1 MNDKVRKALEERNK
15 RQEENEEKDEKKTS
29 GSNAARRSKINK
41 ALAAREQ
48 RITLTLSSTLDD
60 LSKRYDTVVKS
71 YKDSVSTPLWGKS
84 VSEIY
89 DSQRENMLA
98 VNKLMKD
105 VEAHRKYLGT
115 NADAILDSLGQI
127 RKSQISIYN
136 GANVIS
142 QFNSEE
148 EYNKAVQEYQ
158 KKQKE
163 YNDLLNLDQAAFE
176 KEIDVYRSAKE
187 EMRTLIESIS
197 EMQDIR
203 NQGKYTQADIA
214 AADARYKEL
223 EQKYGY
229 WDEIDDVISEKER
242 YLRNAQRIQEGVRL
256 SSVNDPASKWYD
268 QDFEKYTGYVSTESD
283 SVWGNLTSQY
293 GLDYDDLT
301 YEYING
307 ADNGMRSAILSGAVA
322 WSHGNY
328 SIGSAQDK
336 WKVYDHMHDD
346 EIAIY
351 NYYYAKEGKEAADKY
366 LDSIKE
372 TLNMRAATERFRTM
386 EGKTAQELL
395 FAVEAGLDQFDSG
408 IKNLFSKDDYIP
420 ASSTQML
427 SGMVRTDLEDN
438 GPNLPDWLGGASL
451 GQVGYDTITTTANMA
466 PSILASIAIGY
477 INPTAGQIVGA
488 GLLGGSAA
496 GNAYQEKLNL
506 GYSKEDA
513 RTYGLM
519 VGTSE
524 AVLQYLLGGI
534 GSLGKNGLSKTVLKN
549 LDSVDNVFARFAKS
563 GAGKVLL
570 SAGSEAIEEGLQ
582 SVIEPFLW
590 EAVSGEPVSVDW
602 QEALYSALLGFA
614 TGGMFE
620 AGGTAINTASENATA
635 KAQYGESQKELVGE
649 ALEIDPSNAFA
660 QRMQGRLDKGKNLS
674 GGQLNRLV
682 QQNESAL
689 TAQDITAIQSAV
701 ESRLTVLGETG
712 DVSAI
717 AAAITKQAT
726 GKKLSKAEWQL
737 VSGNEYAHRVLN
749 ELNPENI
756 RSGEYSSSWAEK
768 IDTQRINVDEYS
780 RLIEAA
786 QQPQKTAEVTGE
798 QVVAKTPKMA
808 QAAQP
813 GTVTAPAATIPEN
826 QTVEDSTTGKKSLQ
840 VAEESSA
847 TEEAKTKTVTLEDAS
862 KKYGAQAQAM
872 IHTYTS
878 GQDVAKYDNAYQV
891 AYDMGKSGVSFDY
904 VRGSQSVSYL
914 TDTQKELAYEAGT
927 AASNTEAQSLDS
939 KNKNAAN
946 GKTGRRKGTVKG
958 EGVTISDLKQTFN
971 DTQGK
976 AYKYLSTVAEVTG
989 IDIVLYRSEVGPDGE
1004 FQGAQGRYSRSE
1016 PGTIYIDLNAG
1027 LSNIESADDL
1037 AKYAML
1043 RTFAHEFTHFI
1054 ENWNPIQYN
1063 ELRKVVFDT
1072 LAERGENVNDLI
1084 EDKQARNPGM
1094 SYDKA
1099 SRDVVAEA
1107 MTDILPNAN
1116 FVQELAE
1123 NHKTIFQ
1130 KLLDQ
1135 LKEFVANLRDYFN
1148 SIGHNRSKEANA
1160 LKEQVGDTIKYLDSI
1175 VQLFDKAAVQAVENY
1190 QLTVATENVALDSV
1204 AEDDVQ
1210 EQSRSYL
1217 SNEAEEFRGD
1227 IDEWDSNGR
1236 PAGETFILGSTG
1248 DVLQGLGAIE
1258 NDVYV
1263 QGDKINTIFQ
1273 EHPEMTIKEIK
1284 NLPEILENPVMVL
1297 ASRNLNRGTQ
1307 SNTRLTIFGMV
1318 KAQNGLPVMVA
1329 FDLHPVENKLY
1340 LSDMQK
1346 VVSAYTKDSSPTAAM
1361 KLMQNSDVLY
1371 ADKEKTASLLHT
1383 VGFHNAY
1390 RIEQSGYIG
1399 NISYENDAVKITGK
1413 QFNEVFLD
1421 DAQNQ
1426 QRTNTLTDRDILEIA
1441 EKRGITETLSA
1452 GQVST
1457 LQIFNKKN
1465 AEIGELL
1472 KQKAKQE
1479 KTLKD
1484 LQGTAKPD
1492 KQEIIK
1498 TQNRIKTIED
1508 QIKRESAKL
1517 REYETMDS
1525 VKGILDKVK
1534 PTVEKKLIEERKEE
1548 LAKYGTIP
1556 QGEKAVR
1563 DDSLP
1568 VSTDGKNKV
1577 SRTARTVKGAG
1588 VTPDDFAALIDKEVY
1603 LNNGLTYLP
1612 ITNNATVQKATEY
1625 IQRVGWTKAMQQW
1638 QADVLAGKAS
1648 AEMSAI
1654 GALLLNNAAKA
1665 GDKNTWLDIL
1675 YSYQMMGTNAAQA
1688 TQALRILKNL
1698 QPDDKLHLIRKSI
1711 DQMVRDM
1718 HLGFNIEIDSDI
1730 EEAYR
1735 NAETYEEEDWYLS
1748 EIMQGIAD
1756 QIPATLM
1763 DKWTALRYVN
1773 MLGNFRTQVRNVIG
1787 NLGMKV
1793 VTAFKDTVAIG
1804 LEQIAH
1810 KASGGKFKK
1819 TKSLVVSREMMNAA
1833 KADYA
1838 LVESVIQVGG
1848 KYSDTKTESTDF
1860 ARAVWERRTI
1870 FKNKLLEGYR
1880 KGTNWLMDQGDVLFS
1895 KPAYARALAGYLKA
1909 NGVSSSDFS
1918 KVDDVL
1924 MNNARL
1930 YAVKE
1935 AQEATFRDTNILS
1948 GWLSQLGRKSTTP
1961 AFAKVISEGIV
1972 PFRKTPANVLVR
1984 AEEYSPLGI
1993 LNSVWI
1999 TAHQVAGQT
2008 RLTQLTESNS
2018 NLIKSIGKFAQSGQE
2033 ITGAEVIN
2041 SWAKSLTGTGLF
2053 ALGMLLHSF
2062 GVLVGGPDDD
2072 EGLDK
2077 FEALNGQQNYALKIG
2092 DLYITIDW
2100 MSPAAMPLFMGGQL
2114 NKLRQEGGIELKD
2127 IESALSSIADPLI
2140 QMSMLQGVNDTL
2152 ENIQYAESNMGQLLI
2167 NSAVSYLTQ
2176 GLTNTMLGQL
2186 ERGFEDQRMS
2196 TYVNKNSALPNW
2208 LQQAIGK
2215 ASAKSPG
2222 LDYNQIPYIN
2232 AWGQEEQNPETVL
2245 SLIYNM
2251 LSPSYISKEK
2261 NDAVSQELM
2270 KLNEV
2275 NSSTGSVFPSTP
2287 EKTIKSY
2294 TDSSGVEHK
2303 DYNLSAEEYV
2313 ALAKAQGQMQRQI
2326 LESMISS
2333 NLYKELPD
2341 EYKVK
2346 SVQFAYDYARESAQI
2361 EVLDCDGFSSDWMA
2375 ELQDDTAEGI
2385 VKHVIQENI
2394 KGMFLSGDISAD
2406 EAIQRRIAYCGDS
2419 AEEAAEKVDYWK
2431 FQAANPDYADWSE
2444 STVTR
2449 FKDLD
2454 VETASHVVEV
2464 LDGLSPEN
2472 GSTNVRT
2479 IQKLE
2484 AIAGDKTLLNQD
2496 KNAALRA
2503 IMDDKL
2509 EAKFDSALDMGIS
2522 MNNFTLAYRKYLDT
2536 EGKGKKA
2543 TVTAYYRK
2551 NFGITETKAEKLY
2564 DLFAGKK

>member
-1 MNDKVRKALEERNK
+1 MEVHRKGPNYRGGKDVSGQDYLDVFGFLGGEFGNWMNEKDRRASMNYGFDALKDLADAMGIADGDISLSGNLSIAFGARGQGLSGAAAHYERERHVINLTKMNGAGSLAHEWFHAMDDFIGGYGSNMATDSLRGLPERTKAALRDLLTSMQYRDATQEETDMAATKSYEQAKRSVAYQVKSQFSWVEKVENGTLSDADTRYYSRKPTAADAQKYHELLDKLLETGDAAIVDELSALRKEVNGRVIPKEDREAIGYRLYALKPSATQNVQKMRLRSDFYNNSRRFGELHQKDGDYWDSTVEIAARAFACYVADKTGKHNDYLSAHSDSAVTLDMDKNGNLIPVRAYPVGQERTDINAAFDRLIDALKADGFLHERGETVKPDIVQYQGREYLDEHVPITRGMTDAERYEILKDRTISVTAKTQTDKLCSIEEKIGQSAENAILLTETDRKKLFVKIGQEFGVFKGYSNSDVKLTFNFSKGNLKESVGKQRKNYSDFAKMLSCFDEIIDSAIGIEVHNRNAEGYKPDPTLKDAYVLISAFEDGSDVIPVKLEVKEFIDKDNSLYVAIALESIK
-15 RQEENEEKDEKKTS
+15 KDEVVKQGNTENGVTQNS
-29 GSNAARRSKINK
+29 RSSMIRIADLFSKINPV
-41 ALAAREQ
+41 
-48 RITLTLSSTLDD
+48 
-60 LSKRYDTVVKS
+60 DTS
-71 YKDSVSTPLWGKS
+71 FL
-84 VSEIY
+84 
-89 DSQRENMLA
+89 
-98 VNKLMKD
+98 
-105 VEAHRKYLGT
+105 KYVP
-115 NADAILDSLGQI
+115 A
-127 RKSQISIYN
+127 
-136 GANVIS
+136 
-142 QFNSEE
+142 QF
-148 EYNKAVQEYQ
+148 
-158 KKQKE
+158 
-163 YNDLLNLDQAAFE
+163 L
-176 KEIDVYRSAKE
+176 
-187 EMRTLIESIS
+187 
-197 EMQDIR
+197 
-203 NQGKYTQADIA
+203 
-214 AADARYKEL
+214 
-223 EQKYGY
+223 
-229 WDEIDDVISEKER
+229 
-242 YLRNAQRIQEGVRL
+242 
-256 SSVNDPASKWYD
+256 
-268 QDFEKYTGYVSTESD
+268 
-283 SVWGNLTSQY
+283 
-293 GLDYDDLT
+293 
-301 YEYING
+301 
-307 ADNGMRSAILSGAVA
+307 
-322 WSHGNY
+322 
-328 SIGSAQDK
+328 
-336 WKVYDHMHDD
+336 
-346 EIAIY
+346 
-351 NYYYAKEGKEAADKY
+351 
-366 LDSIKE
+366 
-372 TLNMRAATERFRTM
+372 
-386 EGKTAQELL
+386 
-395 FAVEAGLDQFDSG
+395 
-408 IKNLFSKDDYIP
+408 
-420 ASSTQML
+420 
-427 SGMVRTDLEDN
+427 
-438 GPNLPDWLGGASL
+438 
-451 GQVGYDTITTTANMA
+451 
-466 PSILASIAIGY
+466 
-477 INPTAGQIVGA
+477 
-488 GLLGGSAA
+488 
-496 GNAYQEKLNL
+496 
-506 GYSKEDA
+506 
-513 RTYGLM
+513 
-519 VGTSE
+519 
-524 AVLQYLLGGI
+524 
-534 GSLGKNGLSKTVLKN
+534 
-549 LDSVDNVFARFAKS
+549 
-563 GAGKVLL
+563 
-570 SAGSEAIEEGLQ
+570 
-582 SVIEPFLW
+582 
-590 EAVSGEPVSVDW
+590 
-602 QEALYSALLGFA
+602 
-614 TGGMFE
+614 
-620 AGGTAINTASENATA
+620 
-635 KAQYGESQKELVGE
+635 
-649 ALEIDPSNAFA
+649 
-660 QRMQGRLDKGKNLS
+660 
-674 GGQLNRLV
+674 
-682 QQNESAL
+682 
-689 TAQDITAIQSAV
+689 
-701 ESRLTVLGETG
+701 
-712 DVSAI
+712 
-717 AAAITKQAT
+717 
-726 GKKLSKAEWQL
+726 
-737 VSGNEYAHRVLN
+737 
-749 ELNPENI
+749 
-756 RSGEYSSSWAEK
+756 
-768 IDTQRINVDEYS
+768 
-780 RLIEAA
+780 
-786 QQPQKTAEVTGE
+786 
-798 QVVAKTPKMA
+798 
-808 QAAQP
+808 
-813 GTVTAPAATIPEN
+813 
-826 QTVEDSTTGKKSLQ
+826 
-840 VAEESSA
+840 
-847 TEEAKTKTVTLEDAS
+847 
-862 KKYGAQAQAM
+862 
-872 IHTYTS
+872 
-878 GQDVAKYDNAYQV
+878 
-891 AYDMGKSGVSFDY
+891 
-904 VRGSQSVSYL
+904 SQS
-914 TDTQKELAYEAGT
+914 D
-927 AASNTEAQSLDS
+927 
-939 KNKNAAN
+939 
-946 GKTGRRKGTVKG
+946 
-958 EGVTISDLKQTFN
+958 
-971 DTQGK
+971 
-976 AYKYLSTVAEVTG
+976 
-989 IDIVLYRSEVGPDGE
+989 
-1004 FQGAQGRYSRSE
+1004 
-1016 PGTIYIDLNAG
+1016 
-1027 LSNIESADDL
+1027 
-1037 AKYAML
+1037 
-1043 RTFAHEFTHFI
+1043 
-1054 ENWNPIQYN
+1054 
-1063 ELRKVVFDT
+1063 
-1072 LAERGENVNDLI
+1072 
-1084 EDKQARNPGM
+1084 
-1094 SYDKA
+1094 
-1099 SRDVVAEA
+1099 
-1107 MTDILPNAN
+1107 
-1116 FVQELAE
+1116 
-1123 NHKTIFQ
+1123 
-1130 KLLDQ
+1130 
-1135 LKEFVANLRDYFN
+1135 
-1148 SIGHNRSKEANA
+1148 
-1160 LKEQVGDTIKYLDSI
+1160 
-1175 VQLFDKAAVQAVENY
+1175 
-1190 QLTVATENVALDSV
+1190 
-1204 AEDDVQ
+1204 
-1210 EQSRSYL
+1210 
-1217 SNEAEEFRGD
+1217 EAE
-1227 IDEWDSNGR
+1227 
-1236 PAGETFILGSTG
+1236 
-1248 DVLQGLGAIE
+1248 
-1258 NDVYV
+1258 
-1263 QGDKINTIFQ
+1263 
-1273 EHPEMTIKEIK
+1273 
-1284 NLPEILENPVMVL
+1284 
-1297 ASRNLNRGTQ
+1297 
-1307 SNTRLTIFGMV
+1307 
-1318 KAQNGLPVMVA
+1318 
-1329 FDLHPVENKLY
+1329 
-1340 LSDMQK
+1340 
-1346 VVSAYTKDSSPTAAM
+1346 
-1361 KLMQNSDVLY
+1361 
-1371 ADKEKTASLLHT
+1371 
-1383 VGFHNAY
+1383 
-1390 RIEQSGYIG
+1390 
-1399 NISYENDAVKITGK
+1399 
-1413 QFNEVFLD
+1413 
-1421 DAQNQ
+1421 QNQ
-1426 QRTNTLTDRDILEIA
+1426 QRTNTLTDRDILDIA

-1452 GQVST
+1452 GQVSA

-1479 KTLKD
+1479 KILKD

-1498 TQNRIKTIED
+1498 TQNRIKTMD
-1508 QIKRESAKL
+1508 GQIKRESAIL
-1517 REYETMDS
+1517 RGYEATDT
-1525 VKGILDKVK
+1525 VKGILERVK

-1895 KPAYARALAGYLKA
+1895 KPAYARALARYLKA

-2033 ITGAEVIN
+2033 ITGAEIIN

-2072 EGLDK
+2072 EDIDD

-2100 MSPAAMPLFMGGQL
+2100 LSPAAMPLFMGGQVH
-2114 NKLRQEGGIELKD
+2114 KVMQEGGIELRD
-2127 IESALSSIADPLI
+2127 IDGVLTSIADPMI

-2152 ENIQYAESNMGQLLI
+2152 ENIRYAESNMGQLLI

-2186 ERGFEDQRMS
+2186 ERGFEEQRMS

-2208 LQQAIGK
+2208 LQKAIGK
-2215 ASAKSPG
+2215 ASAKTPG

-2245 SLIYNM
+2245 NLIYNM

-2261 NDAVSQELM
+2261 NDAVSQELIR
-2270 KLNEV
+2270 LNEV
-2275 NSSTGSVFPSTP
+2275 NSSAGSVFPSIP

-2326 LESMISS
+2326 IESMISS
-2333 NLYKELPD
+2333 NLYEKLPD

-2361 EVLDCDGFSSDWMA
+2361 EVLDRDGFSSDWMA
-2375 ELQDDTAEGI
+2375 EIQGNTAEGI

-2394 KGMFLSGDISAD
+2394 KGMFLAGDISAD
-2406 EAIQRRIAYCGDS
+2406 EAIQRRIIYCGDS

-2536 EGKGKKA
+2536 EGNGKKA

-2551 NFGITETKAEKLY
+2551 TFGISETKAENLY